1 LVIDRPSPRIQQA
14 HSALPIVDR
23 VSAFGCLRAIAQLKN
38 LNLFEF
44 FYSQNNQKQ
53 QLAPLSTS
61 KNSHRRAIAKL
72 DTACGDCLTV
82 TVRGEKDDIRASA
95 ATMQEERNFMLFRN
109 RTEAGQQLANKLRNY
124 ANQPDAIVLGLPRGG
139 IPVAYEVA
147 KALNLPLDVFL
158 VRKLGTPSHEELAM
172 GAIASGGARVL
183 NDEVVQS
190 LRISEAAIEEEA
202 QKEKQELDRREK
214 AYRGDRPPLDVS
226 DRTVILVDDGL
237 ATGSTMHAAAIAL
250 REQNPK
256 QIVAAV
262 PVSAPETCQEYKVE
276 VDKIICAETPRP
288 FRAVGLWYDQFPQTT
303 DDEVRDLLQR
313 AAQEQPAGSPQ

>member
-1 LVIDRPSPRIQQA
+1 
-14 HSALPIVDR
+14 
-23 VSAFGCLRAIAQLKN
+23 
-38 LNLFEF
+38 
-44 FYSQNNQKQ
+44 
-53 QLAPLSTS
+53 
-61 KNSHRRAIAKL
+61 
-72 DTACGDCLTV
+72 
-82 TVRGEKDDIRASA
+82 
-95 ATMQEERNFMLFRN
+95 MLFRN
-109 RTEAGQQLANKLRNY
+109 RTEAGQQLASKLRNY

-158 VRKLGTPSHEELAM
+158 VRKLGAPSHEELAM

-183 NDEVVQS
+183 NDEVVKS

-202 QKEKQELDRREK
+202 QKETRELDRREA
-214 AYRGDRPPLDVS
+214 AYRGDRPPIDVS

-256 QIVAAV
+256 QIIAAV

-276 VDKIICAETPRP
+276 VDEIICAETPRP
-288 FRAVGLWYDQFPQTT
+288 FYAVGLWYDQFPQTT
-303 DDEVRDLLQR
+303 DDEVRDLLQK
-313 AAQEQPAGSPQ
+313 AAREQPASSPR